1 MSLLKLLSPADYFTI
16 ANGVVGALGIL
27 YFIDGGDAQ
36 IMKGAVLLFIAILL
50 DGLDGYVARRF
61 GSKHNFGVYL
71 DSMSDSISFCA
82 APAVF
87 IYRMFYNIER
97 GSAFEDLDNF
107 LAVSASISIA
117 AMGIVRLS
125 IFSYFKENRLETFLG
140 LPTPSMAMFI
150 ILSGT
155 LFQNYSLILL
165 PVIIGVGAVMLMNFP
180 YPKVHGKF
188 TGLSL
193 AGIFFALIGAFLRIY
208 NNPYYYIPMGITLSF
223 VIIYLLSPI
232 YYRKKL
238 KSTGN
243 KPFSE
248 LEEQRD

>member
-16 ANGVVGALGIL
+16 ANGIVGALGIL
-27 YFIDGGDAQ
+27 YFIDGGDVQ
-36 IMKGAVLLFIAILL
+36 IMKGAALIFIAILL

-87 IYRMFYNIER
+87 IYRMFYDIDR
-97 GSAFEDLDNF
+97 GSAYEDLENF
-107 LAVSASISIA
+107 FAVSASISIA
-117 AMGIVRLS
+117 AMGIIRLS

-155 LFQNYSLILL
+155 LFQDYSLILL
-165 PVIIGVGAVMLMNFP
+165 PVIIGVGAIMLMNFP
-180 YPKVHGKF
+180 YPKIHGRF

-193 AGIFFALIGAFLRIY
+193 AGIFFALTGAFLRIY
-208 NNPYYYIPMGITLSF
+208 NNPWYWLPMGITLSF
-223 VIIYLLSPI
+223 VMIYILSPF
-232 YYRKKL
+232 YSRKKGDE
-238 KSTGN
+238 TGN
-243 KPFSE
+243 AGMPEGKDS
-248 LEEQRD
+248 